1 MGSNDHGPGDP
12 DLWARCRRLIS
23 GWRALAAYGEELNKP
38 NVADTLKQCADEL
51 EKAMKR

>member
-12 DLWARCRRLIS
+12 DLWARCRKLVAA
-23 GWRALAAYGEELNKP
+23 WREEANRRGDTSMKAWALRE
-38 NVADTLKQCADEL
+38 CADKL